1 MNRLRADRADSGW
14 TFVESIIVIAIVIIL
29 TGTVAF
35 SAARYVGRART
46 ASTRAQIA
54 ALSIALHAY
63 FMDCGRYPTE
73 GQGLDALWERPT
85 LAPVPDGWD
94 GPYVERR
101 VVHDGWGNPF
111 DYRTPGPGGLEFE
124 IVSNGADGFPGG
136 TGDEADISSAR

>member
-1 MNRLRADRADSGW
+1 MNRIRADRADSGW

-35 SAARYVGRART
+35 SSARYVGRART

-63 FMDCGRYPTE
+63 SMDCGRYPTE
-73 GQGLDALWERPT
+73 AQGLGALWERPA
-85 LAPVPDGWD
+85 LAPVPEAWD

-101 VVHDGWGNPF
+101 DVRDGWGNAF
-111 DYRTPGPGGLEFE
+111 EYRTPGPGGLAFE

-136 TGDEADISSAR
+136 SGDEADISSAE

>member
-1 MNRLRADRADSGW
+1 MKRVFDDRTDSGW

-46 ASTRAQIA
+46 ASTRAQIG

-63 FMDCGRYPTE
+63 YMDCGRYPSE
-73 GQGLDALWERPT
+73 AQGLDALWEQPA
-85 LAPVPDGWD
+85 LAPVPAGWD

-101 VVHDGWGNPF
+101 VVHDAWGNPF
-111 DYRTPGPGGLEFE
+111 DYRSPGPDGLPFE
-124 IVSNGADGFPGG
+124 IVSRGADGLPGG
-136 TGDEADISSAR
+136 GDDDADISSAR